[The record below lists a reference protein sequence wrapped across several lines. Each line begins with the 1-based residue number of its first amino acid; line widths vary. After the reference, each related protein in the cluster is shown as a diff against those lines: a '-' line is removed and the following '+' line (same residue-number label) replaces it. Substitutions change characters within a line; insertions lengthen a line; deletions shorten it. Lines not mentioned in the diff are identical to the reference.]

1 MVVVGLPIQRR
12 QAMVHIPQGG
22 DFSSQKNVSVGQ
34 VLLLVMYVFA
44 GSVLTLTASSALA
57 AFLF

>member
-1 MVVVGLPIQRR
+1 
-12 QAMVHIPQGG
+12 MVHVPQGEELP
-22 DFSSQKNVSVGQ
+22 SQKSVNVGQ

-57 AFLF
+57 AFLY

>member
-1 MVVVGLPIQRR
+1 
-12 QAMVHIPQGG
+12 MVHVPQGEELP
-22 DFSSQKNVSVGQ
+22 SQKSVSVGQ

-57 AFLF
+57 ASLY

>member
-1 MVVVGLPIQRR
+1 
-12 QAMVHIPQGG
+12 MVHVQQGEE
-22 DFSSQKNVSVGQ
+22 FRAQKNISVGQ